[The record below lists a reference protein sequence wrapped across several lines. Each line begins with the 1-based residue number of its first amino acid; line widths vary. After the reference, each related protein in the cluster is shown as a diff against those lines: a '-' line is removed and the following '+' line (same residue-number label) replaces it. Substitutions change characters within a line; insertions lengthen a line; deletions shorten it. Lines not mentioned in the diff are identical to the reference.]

1 MDYVKPY
8 RRRNRRVRHDAKR
21 QFVSARQI
29 TDRVGALDQA
39 GIRCARTDFAFRA
52 RFFVVL
58 VRSGLVRLHAVAVGH
73 IGVGY
78 SRNCVC
84 RRCCQRNTRSN
95 RDA

>member
-1 MDYVKPY
+1 
-8 RRRNRRVRHDAKR
+8 VRHDAKR

-39 GIRCARTDFAFRA
+39 GIRRARTDFAFRA
-52 RFFVVL
+52 LFFVVL
-58 VRSGLVRLHAVAVGH
+58 VRSGLACLHAVAVGH
-73 IGVGY
+73 IGVVQAVGY

-84 RRCCQRNTRSN
+84 RRCRQRNARSN